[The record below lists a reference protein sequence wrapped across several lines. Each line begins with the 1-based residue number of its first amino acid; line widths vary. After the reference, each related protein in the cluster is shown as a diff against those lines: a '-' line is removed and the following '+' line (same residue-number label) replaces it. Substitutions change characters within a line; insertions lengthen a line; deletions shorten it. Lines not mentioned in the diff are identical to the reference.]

1 MARTNTKIQ
10 VLAILK
16 RVGSRGA
23 TTSELIHD
31 TFNPACARRVWDLQQ
46 EGHRIE
52 KINEGGGVYRWKY
65 LGPPLPPQ
73 QLTLRDIGIVST
85 SHAVTDIDG

>member
-1 MARTNTKIQ
+1 MTRTNTKLQ
-10 VLAILK
+10 VLDILK
-16 RVGSRGA
+16 RMGSRGA

-52 KINEGGGVYRWKY
+52 KRKEGKGIYRWIYK
-65 LGPPLPPQ
+65 GPPLPAPKQ
-73 QLTLRDIGIVST
+73 MTFDTLRDLLRADRG
-85 SHAVTDIDG
+85 

>member
-1 MARTNTKIQ
+1 MARTNTKAQI
-10 VLAILK
+10 LAILV
-16 RVGSRGA
+16 RMGSRGA

-31 TFNPACARRVWDLQQ
+31 TFNPAAARRVWDLQQ

-52 KINEGGGVYRWKY
+52 KRNEGDGIYRWIYK
-65 LGPPLPPQ
+65 GPPLPPT
-73 QLTLRDIGIVST
+73 QLTLRDCGIVST